1 MRVNEPITAREIVL
15 KDGEVLVSRTDT
27 GGRITF
33 VNKAFI
39 DISGFTEQELLGS
52 PHNIVRHPHMPKE
65 AFADLWATIKSGRPW
80 EGLVKNRSKQGDFYW
95 VRANAT
101 PIIEDGRITGF
112 ISIRTKPSRAQVEAA
127 ERIYA
132 QIRTDPACGL
142 QVKDGAV
149 SRPGLGHRLSVFQAS
164 IAGRIASMA
173 AASALT
179 AGSSLWLVA
188 GAADAW
194 SAAGVAALGS
204 TAVAVLGVRLAAL
217 IRTSL
222 GHMESH
228 FDAIARNDTDYE
240 IEMTPTVELQR
251 VTTLLRAT
259 KAKLAYAVHERR
271 ELERQTEEAR
281 RAAIESMAET
291 IEQEARHAVEDVAR
305 LTGAMST
312 DAQGMAASA
321 DRVSQHSQG
330 VAAAA
335 DQALAN
341 AQAVSA
347 ATEELAAS
355 IREIASQV
363 AHSSVVTNTAV
374 ENSRRT
380 QNAIQALSAEVAR
393 IGEMASLIG
402 DIASQTN
409 LLALNATIE
418 AARAGE
424 AGKGFAVVASEVKA
438 LANQTARST
447 EEITQRIT
455 AIQAATDDAVMAV
468 AGIGRTVQ
476 EIDQTSGAIAAAME
490 EQSAA
495 TQEISRNVAET
506 SSAAQEVS
514 SLIAQVSRDA
524 HETGGQAG
532 QVRGKSDEVAHS
544 IEALRS
550 ALVKVVRTST
560 KEADR
565 RQKARY
571 EVNLPSAIHL
581 QGADITGRVVNLS
594 LGGAMIEA
602 AVSAAAGDRGTLRIQ
617 GCGAP
622 LPFVL
627 KCANGKA
634 AHLTFDLDAT
644 ASAALETAFSSLV
657 GGRDRI
663 ASRAS

>member
-1 MRVNEPITAREIVL
+1 MRVNEPITAREIML
-15 KDGEVLVSRTDT
+15 QDGEVLVSRTDT

-101 PIIEDGRITGF
+101 PVVEDGRITGF

-132 QIRTDPACGL
+132 QIRSNPACGL

-149 SRPGLGHRLSVFQAS
+149 SRPGLAHRLSVLKTS
-164 IAGRIASMA
+164 IAGRIAGMA
-173 AASALT
+173 AISVAT
-179 AGSSLWLVA
+179 AGTSLWLA
-188 GAADAW
+188 TGAADALPAVGATVAG
-194 SAAGVAALGS
+194 SAAVAALGIS
-204 TAVAVLGVRLAAL
+204 LSVLIRAAL
-217 IRTSL
+217 GR
-222 GHMESH
+222 MESH

-271 ELERQTEEAR
+271 ELERQTEENR
-281 RAAIESMAET
+281 RAAIEGMAET
-291 IEQEARHAVEDVAR
+291 IEQEARHAMEDVAR
-305 LTGAMST
+305 LTTAMDS
-312 DAQGMAASA
+312 DAQNMAASA
-321 DRVSQHSQG
+321 NRVSQHSQG

-380 QNAIQALSAEVAR
+380 QDAIQALSAEVAR

-438 LANQTARST
+438 LASQTARST
-447 EEITQRIT
+447 EEITQRIA
-455 AIQAATDDAVMAV
+455 AIQAATNDAVNAV
-468 AGIGRTVQ
+468 AGIGQTVQ

-506 SSAAQEVS
+506 SAAAQEVS
-514 SLIAQVSRDA
+514 SLIARVSQDA

-532 QVRGKSDEVAHS
+532 EVRGKSTQVASS

-571 EVNLPSAIHL
+571 EVNLSGTVRLH
-581 QGADITGRVVNLS
+581 GADALVRVVNLS
-594 LGGAMIEA
+594 QGGAKIEA
-602 AVSAAAGDRGTLRIQ
+602 ATAAEAGDRGTLRIQ
-617 GCGAP
+617 GCDTP
-622 LPFVL
+622 LPFVI
-627 KCANGKA
+627 KRADGKT
-634 AHLTFDLDAT
+634 AHLEFDLDANV
-644 ASAALETAFSSLV
+644 SNALEAAFSSLV
-657 GGRDRI
+657 GGRDRV
-663 ASRAS
+663 AMRA